1 MAGALPNGIRTSDL
15 KSRIMHL
22 AQTSVYQ
29 IKMSPTP
36 EVIALMN
43 TRGFNFNLDSPNIE
57 LLCNSVSLPGTS
69 LQTAEV
75 TNNYA
80 GVTEKMANRRSFDTT
95 MTMTFYVDRN
105 YKVIDF
111 FESWMDWISN
121 QTDTSAYKNVTASY
135 RMNYPATYRGQVFI
149 SKFEK
154 DGYGTANSYTLVGAY
169 PISINSTPL
178 SYSASQIM
186 EYTVNFTFLR
196 YTREKLRW
204 RQSSNSL
211 LNNASR
217 VTSEVLAAFN
227 SNTNLTG
234 FLRDDVGDEGNTIPG
249 TAN

>member
-1 MAGALPNGIRTSDL
+1 
-15 KSRIMHL
+15 MHL

-29 IKMSPTP
+29 IKMSPPP
-36 EVIALMN
+36 EVIGLMN

-69 LQTAEV
+69 FQTAEV

-80 GVTEKMANRRSFDTT
+80 GVTEKMVTRRSFDTT

-121 QTDTSAYKNVTASY
+121 QTDNSAYKTEFASY
-135 RMNYPATYRGQVFI
+135 RMNYPVTYRGQVFI

-196 YTREKLRW
+196 YTRDKFKW

-211 LNNASR
+211 LNNASA

-227 SNTNLTG
+227 STPNLTRALG
-234 FLRDDVGDEGNTIPG
+234 DDGSTTPG

>member
-29 IKMSPTP
+29 IKMSPPP
-36 EVIALMN
+36 EVIGLMN

-69 LQTAEV
+69 FQTAEV

-80 GVTEKMANRRSFDTT
+80 GVTEKMVTRRSFDTT

-121 QTDTSAYKNVTASY
+121 QTDNSAYKTEFASY
-135 RMNYPATYRGQVFI
+135 RMNYPVTYRGQVFI

-196 YTREKLRW
+196 YTRDKFKW

-211 LNNASR
+211 LNNASA

-227 SNTNLTG
+227 STPNLTRALG
-234 FLRDDVGDEGNTIPG
+234 DDGSTTPG

>member
-15 KSRIMHL
+15 KSRIMNL

-121 QTDTSAYKNVTASY
+121 QTDTSAYKTEYASY
-135 RMNYPATYRGQVFI
+135 RMNYPVTYRGQVFI

-154 DGYGTANSYTLVGAY
+154 EGYGTANSYTLVGAY

-211 LNNASR
+211 LNNASV

-227 SNTNLTG
+227 STSNLTRTLG
-234 FLRDDVGDEGNTIPG
+234 DDGSTTPG

>member
-1 MAGALPNGIRTSDL
+1 M
-15 KSRIMHL
+15 
-22 AQTSVYQ
+22 
-29 IKMSPTP
+29 
-36 EVIALMN
+36 
-43 TRGFNFNLDSPNIE
+43 
-57 LLCNSVSLPGTS
+57 VS
-69 LQTAEV
+69 
-75 TNNYA
+75 
-80 GVTEKMANRRSFDTT
+80 RRSFDTT

-121 QTDTSAYKNVTASY
+121 QTDTSAYKTEYASY
-135 RMNYPATYRGQVFI
+135 RMNYPVTYRGQVFI

-196 YTREKLRW
+196 YTRDKFKW
-204 RQSSNSL
+204 RKSSNSL
-211 LNNASR
+211 LNNASTL
-217 VTSEVLAAFN
+217 TSEVLAAFN
-227 SNTNLTG
+227 STPNLTRALG
-234 FLRDDVGDEGNTIPG
+234 DDGSTTPG

>member
-29 IKMSPTP
+29 IKMSPPP
-36 EVIALMN
+36 EVIGLMN

-69 LQTAEV
+69 FQTAEV

-80 GVTEKMANRRSFDTT
+80 GVTEKMVTRRSFDTT

-121 QTDTSAYKNVTASY
+121 QTDNSAYKTEYASY
-135 RMNYPATYRGQVFI
+135 RMNYPVTYRGQVFI

-196 YTREKLRW
+196 YTRDKFKW

-227 SNTNLTG
+227 STPNLTRALG
-234 FLRDDVGDEGNTIPG
+234 DDGSTTPG

>member
-29 IKMSPTP
+29 IKMSPPP
-36 EVIALMN
+36 EVIGLMN

-69 LQTAEV
+69 FQTAEV

-80 GVTEKMANRRSFDTT
+80 GVTEKMVTRRSFDTT

-121 QTDTSAYKNVTASY
+121 QIDNGAYKTEYASY
-135 RMNYPATYRGQVFI
+135 RMNYPVTYRGQVFI

-154 DGYGTANSYTLVGAY
+154 DGYGAANSYTLVGAY

-196 YTREKLRW
+196 YTRDKFKW

-227 SNTNLTG
+227 STPNLTRALG
-234 FLRDDVGDEGNTIPG
+234 DDGSTTPG

>member
-1 MAGALPNGIRTSDL
+1 MAGALPNGVRTSDL

-29 IKMSPTP
+29 IKLSPPP
-36 EVIALMN
+36 EVIGLMN

-75 TNNYA
+75 INNYA
-80 GVTEKMANRRSFDTT
+80 GVTEKMVNRRSFDTT

-121 QTDTSAYKNVTASY
+121 QTDTSAYKTEYASY
-135 RMNYPATYRGQVFI
+135 RMNYPVTYRGQVFI

-227 SNTNLTG
+227 STPNLTRALG
-234 FLRDDVGDEGNTIPG
+234 DDGSTTPG

>member
-1 MAGALPNGIRTSDL
+1 MN
-15 KSRIMHL
+15 L

-121 QTDTSAYKNVTASY
+121 QTDTSAYKTEYASY
-135 RMNYPATYRGQVFI
+135 RMNYPVTYRGQVFI

-154 DGYGTANSYTLVGAY
+154 EGYGTANSYTLVGAY

-211 LNNASR
+211 LNNASV

-227 SNTNLTG
+227 STSNLTRTLG
-234 FLRDDVGDEGNTIPG
+234 DDGSTTPG

>member
-29 IKMSPTP
+29 IKMSPPP
-36 EVIALMN
+36 EVIGLMN

-69 LQTAEV
+69 FQTAEV

-80 GVTEKMANRRSFDTT
+80 GVTEKMVKRRSFDTT

-121 QTDTSAYKNVTASY
+121 QTDNSAYKTEYASY
-135 RMNYPATYRGQVFI
+135 RMNYPVTYRGQVFI

-196 YTREKLRW
+196 YTRDKFKW

-227 SNTNLTG
+227 STPNLTRALG
-234 FLRDDVGDEGNTIPG
+234 DDGSTTPG

>member
-1 MAGALPNGIRTSDL
+1 
-15 KSRIMHL
+15 MHL

-29 IKMSPTP
+29 IKMSPPP
-36 EVIALMN
+36 EVIGLMN

-69 LQTAEV
+69 FQTAEV

-80 GVTEKMANRRSFDTT
+80 GVTEKMVTRRSFDTT

-121 QTDTSAYKNVTASY
+121 QTDNSAYKTEFASY
-135 RMNYPATYRGQVFI
+135 RMNYPVTYRGQVFI

-196 YTREKLRW
+196 YTRDKFKW

-227 SNTNLTG
+227 STPNLTRALG
-234 FLRDDVGDEGNTIPG
+234 DDGSTTPG